1 MSKKKIILIVVGVLL
16 LIWIVTALWP
26 AKKELKF
33 STAIIGENT
42 VQNNVTATGNLE
54 PVDKVEVGTQVSG
67 IVEKLYVDYNSHVK
81 KGQLLAEL
89 DKSTLSERLQQ
100 ANNSLTSAESALK
113 RAQQTYNRTKQL
125 FDAKAA
131 TQVDMEDAEHS
142 LIQAKSSLLNAQT
155 QLREAKVNLGYAE
168 IYSPID
174 GVILSKD
181 IEEGQT
187 VASSFNTPTLFLIAK
202 DLKNMQVE
210 ANVDEADIGQVK
222 VGQKCTFTVDAY
234 NGEIFDGTVKEI
246 RLQPTTTS
254 NVVKYTVILHAPNP
268 DEKLYPGM
276 TASITI
282 ITKEEKGLCVPL
294 QALNFTPSEQVMA
307 MLGKPGDRP
316 EGRPEGAPEGGFP
329 GAPDGNRPPF
339 DGDMKDGN
347 PPSMVWVKNGNSMH
361 PKPVVTGMDD
371 GVNAIIKGGALQ
383 KGDTIV
389 LSAEIQTVDKK
400 RGQGV
405 NLFGPGPRSN
415 NGKQGG
421 NNRQGGPGGPGP
433 M

>member
-1 MSKKKIILIVVGVLL
+1 MSKKKIILIVVGVPLLAL
-16 LIWIVTALWP
+16 LIFALWP

-33 STAIIGENT
+33 TTSVIGENT
-42 VQNNVTATGNLE
+42 IQNNVTATGTLE

-89 DKSTLSERLQQ
+89 DKSTLSERLTQ
-100 ANNSLTSAESALK
+100 ATNTLTSSESALK
-113 RAQQTYNRTKQL
+113 RAQQNYDRTKQL
-125 FDAKAA
+125 YEGKAA
-131 TQVDMEDAEHS
+131 TKVDMEDAENS

-234 NGEIFDGTVKEI
+234 NGDTFTGTVKEI
-246 RLQPTTTS
+246 RLQPTTTN
-254 NVVKYTVILHAPNP
+254 NVVKYTVIIHAPNP

-276 TASITI
+276 TASISI
-282 ITKEEKGLCVPL
+282 VTKEESGLCVPL
-294 QALNFTPSEQVMA
+294 QALTFTPTEDVFA
-307 MLGKPGDRP
+307 MLDKPEKR
-316 EGRPEGAPEGGFP
+316 EGRPEGFPGGMGERPEGMGERP
-329 GAPDGNRPPF
+329 EDMGGNDTKNGGSEPT
-339 DGDMKDGN
+339 MA
-347 PPSMVWVKNGNSMH
+347 WIKNGNSIH
-361 PKPVVTGMDD
+361 PEPVVTGMDD
-371 GVNAIIKGGALQ
+371 GVNAIITGGKLQ
-383 KGDTIV
+383 AGDTIV
-389 LSAEIQTVDKK
+389 LSAVVQKVEKK

-405 NLFGPGPRSN
+405 NLFGPGARKN
-415 NGKQGG
+415 NGKDGQ
-421 NNRQGGPGGPGP
+421 RGPGGPP

>member
-1 MSKKKIILIVVGVLL
+1 MSKKKIILIIVGVLL
-16 LIWIVTALWP
+16 LVWIIIALWP

-33 STAIIGENT
+33 TTSVAGDCT
-42 VQNNVTATGNLE
+42 VQNTVTATGTLE

-89 DKSTLSERLQQ
+89 DKSTLTERLAQ
-100 ANNSLTSAESALK
+100 ATNSLTSAESALR
-113 RAQQTYNRTKQL
+113 RAQQNYDRTKQL
-125 FDAKAA
+125 FEGKAA
-131 TQVDMEDAEHS
+131 TKVDMEDVENS

-187 VASSFNTPTLFLIAK
+187 VASSFNTPTLFVIAK

-222 VGQKCTFTVDAY
+222 VGQKCSFTVDAY
-234 NGEIFDGTVKEI
+234 NGDTFTGTVQEI

-254 NVVKYTVILHAPNP
+254 NVVKYTVIILAPNP

-276 TASITI
+276 TASISI
-282 ITKEEKGLCVPL
+282 VTKEESGLCVPL
-294 QALNFTPSEQVMA
+294 QALNFEPTEDIFK
-307 MLGKPGDRP
+307 MLGRPGGGPGDAP
-316 EGRPEGAPEGGFP
+316 EGVGPDGATDGGFP
-329 GAPDGNRPPF
+329 GGAQAQV
-339 DGDMKDGN
+339 GDE
-347 PPSMVWVKNGNSMH
+347 PTMVWVKNGNSIH
-361 PKPVVTGMDD
+361 PKPVVAGMDD
-371 GVNAIIKGGALQ
+371 GVNAIVKGGALQ

-389 LSAEIQTVDKK
+389 LSAEIVKVEKQ

-405 NLFGPGPRSN
+405 NLFGPGARKGN
-415 NGKQGG
+415 NK
-421 NNRQGGPGGPGP
+421 NRQGPPP

>member
-1 MSKKKIILIVVGVLL
+1 MSKKKIILIIVGVLL
-16 LIWIVTALWP
+16 LVWIIIALWP

-33 STAIIGENT
+33 TTSVAGDCT
-42 VQNNVTATGNLE
+42 VQNTVTATGTLE

-89 DKSTLSERLQQ
+89 DKSTLTERLAQ
-100 ANNSLTSAESALK
+100 ATNSLTSAESALR
-113 RAQQTYNRTKQL
+113 RAQQNYDRTKQL
-125 FDAKAA
+125 FEGKAA
-131 TQVDMEDAEHS
+131 TKVDMEDVENS

-187 VASSFNTPTLFLIAK
+187 VASSFNTPTLFVIAK

-234 NGEIFDGTVKEI
+234 NGDTFTGTVQEI
-246 RLQPTTTS
+246 RLQPITTS
-254 NVVKYTVILHAPNP
+254 NVVKYTVIILAPNP

-276 TASITI
+276 TASISI
-282 ITKEEKGLCVPL
+282 VTKEESGLCVPL
-294 QALNFTPSEQVMA
+294 QALNFEPTEDIFK
-307 MLGKPGDRP
+307 ML
-316 EGRPEGAPEGGFP
+316 GRPEGGPGDAPEGVSPDGATDGGFP
-329 GAPDGNRPPF
+329 GGAQAQV
-339 DGDMKDGN
+339 GDE
-347 PPSMVWVKNGNSMH
+347 PTMVWVKNGNSIH

-371 GVNAIIKGGALQ
+371 GVNAIVKGGALQ

-389 LSAEIQTVDKK
+389 LSAEIVKVEKQ
-400 RGQGV
+400 RRQGV
-405 NLFGPGPRSN
+405 NLFGPGARKGN
-415 NGKQGG
+415 NK
-421 NNRQGGPGGPGP
+421 NRQGPPP

>member
-1 MSKKKIILIVVGVLL
+1 MSKKKIILIAAGA
-16 LIWIVTALWP
+16 LILVWLVIALWP

-33 STAIIGENT
+33 STSVIGENT

-54 PVDKVEVGTQVSG
+54 PVDEVEVGTQVSG
-67 IVEKLYVDYNSHVK
+67 IVEKLYVDFNSHVK

-89 DKSTLSERLQQ
+89 DKSTLSERLTQ
-100 ANNSLTSAESALK
+100 ANNSVTSSESALK
-113 RAQQTYNRTKQL
+113 RAQQNYNRTKEL
-125 FDAKAA
+125 YEGKAA
-131 TQVDMEDAEHS
+131 TKVDMEEAENS
-142 LIQAKSSLLNAQT
+142 LVQAKASLLNAQT

-187 VASSFNTPTLFLIAK
+187 VASSFNTPTLFVIAK

-234 NGEIFDGTVKEI
+234 NGEIFSGTVKEI

-254 NVVKYTVILHAPNP
+254 NVVTYTVIIHAPNP
-268 DEKLYPGM
+268 EEKLFPGM
-276 TASITI
+276 TASISI
-282 ITKEEKGLCVPL
+282 VTKEETGLCIPL
-294 QALNFTPSEQVMA
+294 QALNFTPTEEIFE
-307 MLGKPGDRP
+307 MLGKPDRP
-316 EGRPEGAPEGGFP
+316 EGQPGEMAEGGAPHGEMPADDNNIQP
-329 GAPDGNRPPF
+329 GNNEDEPT
-339 DGDMKDGN
+339 
-347 PPSMVWVKNGNSMH
+347 MVWTKNGNSLRPM
-361 PKPVVTGMDD
+361 PVSTGMND
-371 GVNAIIKGGALQ
+371 GVNAIITGGGLH

-389 LSAEIQTVDKK
+389 LSAVIQTVEKQ

-405 NLFGPGPRSN
+405 NLFGPKPRN
-415 NGKQGG
+415 NGNKGG
-421 NNRQGGPGGPGP
+421 NGGPGGPGGP

>member
-1 MSKKKIILIVVGVLL
+1 MSKKKIILIIVGVLL
-16 LIWIVTALWP
+16 LVWIIIALWP

-33 STAIIGENT
+33 TTSVAGDCT
-42 VQNNVTATGNLE
+42 VQNTVTATGTLE

-89 DKSTLSERLQQ
+89 DKSTLTERLAQ
-100 ANNSLTSAESALK
+100 ATNSLTSAESALR
-113 RAQQTYNRTKQL
+113 RAQQNYDRTKQL
-125 FDAKAA
+125 FEGKAA
-131 TQVDMEDAEHS
+131 TKVDMEDVENS

-187 VASSFNTPTLFLIAK
+187 VASSFNTPTLFVIAK

-234 NGEIFDGTVKEI
+234 NGDTFTGTVQEI

-254 NVVKYTVILHAPNP
+254 NVVKYTVIILAPNP

-276 TASITI
+276 TASISI
-282 ITKEEKGLCVPL
+282 VTKEESGLCVPL
-294 QALNFTPSEQVMA
+294 QALNFEPTEDIFK
-307 MLGKPGDRP
+307 ML
-316 EGRPEGAPEGGFP
+316 GRPEGGPGDAPEGIS
-329 GAPDGNRPPF
+329 PDGAT
-339 DGDMKDGN
+339 DGACPGGAQAQGGDE
-347 PPSMVWVKNGNSMH
+347 PTMVWVKNGNSIH

-371 GVNAIIKGGALQ
+371 GVNAIVKGGALQ

-389 LSAEIQTVDKK
+389 LSAEIVKVEKQ

-405 NLFGPGPRSN
+405 NLFGPGAR
-415 NGKQGG
+415 KG
-421 NNRQGGPGGPGP
+421 NDKNRQGPPP

>member
-1 MSKKKIILIVVGVLL
+1 MSKKKIILIIIGVLL
-16 LIWIVTALWP
+16 LVWIIMALIP

-33 STAIIGENT
+33 STSVIGDNT
-42 VQNNVTATGNLE
+42 VQNTVTATGTLE

-89 DKSTLSERLQQ
+89 DKSTLTERLAQ
-100 ANNSLTSAESALK
+100 ATNSLTSSESALR
-113 RAQQTYNRTKQL
+113 RAQQNYDRTKQL
-125 FDAKAA
+125 FEGKAA
-131 TQVDMEDAEHS
+131 TKVDMEDVEHA
-142 LIQAKSSLLNAQT
+142 LIQAKASLLNAQT

-234 NGEIFDGTVKEI
+234 NGDTFSGTVKEI

-254 NVVKYTVILHAPNP
+254 NVVKYTVIIHAPNP

-276 TASITI
+276 TASISI
-282 ITKEEKGLCVPL
+282 ITKEESGLCIPL
-294 QALNFTPSEQVMA
+294 QALNFEPTEDVFA
-307 MLGKPGDRP
+307 MLDKP
-316 EGRPEGAPEGGFP
+316 EGRPEGMPGGAPEGG
-329 GAPDGNRPPF
+329 RPPF
-339 DGDMKDGN
+339 DGNDN
-347 PPSMVWVKNGNSMH
+347 PQGAPKQGGDEPTMVWIKNGNSIQ
-361 PKPVVTGMDD
+361 PRPVVTGMDD
-371 GVNAIIKGGALQ
+371 GVNAIIKGGALH

-389 LSAEIQTVDKK
+389 LSAEVVKVEKQ

-405 NLFGPGPRSN
+405 SLFGPPRGN
-415 NGKQGG
+415 RNG
-421 NNRQGGPGGPGP
+421 NRQRNQGPPP